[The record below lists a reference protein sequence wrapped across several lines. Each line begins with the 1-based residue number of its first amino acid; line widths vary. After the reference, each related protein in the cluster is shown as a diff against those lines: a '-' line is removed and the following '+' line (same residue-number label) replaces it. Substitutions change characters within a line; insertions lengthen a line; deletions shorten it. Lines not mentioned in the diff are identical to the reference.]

1 MADLANVFSWSRS
14 RAGMFE
20 ECRRRY
26 YYHYYGAWGGW
37 DSNAPPDIRRLY
49 VLKQL
54 TGRQGWAGPHRPL
67 RGGARAPGAARGRG
81 AVRGSPDRGHGAAD
95 ARRMAVLPPR
105 GLPRAAEGSGRPL
118 RARVRRRGD
127 GPGLADPARPRLP
140 VPPQLSPAA
149 APRGHPEHA
158 ARALDPHRGH
168 PRLRV
173 RGHAHL
179 RGARLRLLDAG
190 GPAGAGRLEDRE
202 PGSGRDRD
210 PARRIRALRAGH
222 PGRGARARR
231 PPGGEPARRR
241 GHRCTRGTRRG
252 STRSAS
258 GSGSRS
264 AA

>member
-1 MADLANVFSWSRS
+1 MGRLGQQCAAGHPAAVRPEAAD
-14 RAGMFE
+14 RAPGL
-20 ECRRRY
+20 
-26 YYHYYGAWGGW
+26 G
-37 DSNAPPDIRRLY
+37 
-49 VLKQL
+49 
-54 TGRQGWAGPHRPL
+54 GPHRPL

-105 GLPRAAEGSGRPL
+105 GLPRSAEGSGRPL
-118 RARVRRRGD
+118 RARVRCRGD

-210 PARRIRALRAGH
+210 PARRLRALRPGH
-222 PGRGARARR
+222 PGRGAGARG
-231 PPGGEPARRR
+231 PPRGEPARRR
-241 GHRCTRGTRRG
+241 GHRAPVGRDAARRD
-252 STRSAS
+252 SRAAR
-258 GSGSRS
+258 GSRS